1 MQRRSPRRCRR
12 LPCSSRARSVRAARR
27 PVADAAGGTV
37 TRGFARARASVRAAG
52 VRDRAADV
60 PGEAGRVRA
69 IPASSLSAVFSEVA
83 LGVRATR
90 AAAVRDSRP
99 RPRVEAVARRPSQRV
114 HAPDADTVRSV
125 TGPDE
130 NGCRRAER
138 AVHVPTPVVVR
149 PRGLVRGRNPSTT
162 RPPRPQSP
170 AVSST
175 SAMMRRP
182 SSTARRCTSSARP
195 TSPMRAASAGGET

>member
-149 PRGLVRGRNPSTT
+149 PRGPRQGPAPEHHPAAATSKPRGVEHVRHDA
-162 RPPRPQSP
+162 SP
-170 AVSST
+170 ILD
-175 SAMMRRP
+175 SAP
-182 SSTARRCTSSARP
+182 LHVLGATDEP
-195 TSPMRAASAGGET
+195 DAGGVGGR